1 MDYGS
6 AGAIGKPHHRA
17 RYDTRKSRAGS
28 PPDVDRPLSLGSRSA
43 LRLVRKEAGHDW
55 PPSSR
60 DSAAEHA
67 AADVP
72 LGVTSLFQ

>member
-1 MDYGS
+1 MAAREQS
-6 AGAIGKPHHRA
+6 ASLITER
-17 RYDTRKSRAGS
+17 DMTRKSRAGS